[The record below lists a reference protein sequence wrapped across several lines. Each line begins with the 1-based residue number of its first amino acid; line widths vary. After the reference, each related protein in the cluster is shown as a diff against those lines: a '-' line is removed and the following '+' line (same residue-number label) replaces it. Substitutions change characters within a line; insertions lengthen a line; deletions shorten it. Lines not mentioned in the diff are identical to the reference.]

1 MVLEWRNE
9 VRGCVTLWT
18 VSCKSEKLNAGVIG
32 ISIKCVQVNGK
43 SCGLYILCWI
53 IVCGISGQGRAGW
66 LQRRGTTLWIGSTK
80 CHSSPLTPGCASKAV
95 LLWNIFAPGFAAW
108 RQKVYLMY
116 GPCTVFLVA
125 CVIQPWEGRTTKRKD
140 RRTTQLMQQIYGDAM
155 AERIWREFRCSETK
169 VMMIL
174 LRVSKVIPW

>member
-1 MVLEWRNE
+1 MH
-9 VRGCVTLWT
+9 
-18 VSCKSEKLNAGVIG
+18 VSSASASSVI
-32 ISIKCVQVNGK
+32 VNGK

-66 LQRRGTTLWIGSTK
+66 LQRRGATLWIGSTK
-80 CHSSPLTPGCASKAV
+80 CHSSPLTRGFASKAV

-116 GPCTVFLVA
+116 GPCTVFLVL
-125 CVIQPWEGRTTKRKD
+125 CVIQPWEGRNAKRKD
-140 RRTTQLMQQIYGDAM
+140 RRTTQSMWQIYGDAM

-169 VMMIL
+169 TMMIL
-174 LRVSKVIPW
+174 LIARWYPGSGCSLSKEGIFWWWRY